1 MENEIIVNWVTYI
14 KKEDNQKK
22 QSKRSDGTRFMDT
35 NGDILQDGNDATE
48 KEKPFVFPTEA
59 EAIKARDKQLA
70 IYRIKEYCNEKRGEF
85 VPDWNN
91 HQQRKYFISCDHQ
104 DNQYWVMDYAISQF
118 INIFYL
124 EKKEHCNEIIEK
136 FKDNLDILF
145 DKKWSKDII
154 IRNHDLK

>member
-1 MENEIIVNWVTYI
+1 MENEIIINGVTYV

-22 QSKRSDGTRFMDT
+22 QSKRGDGIWFIDT
-35 NGDILQDGNDATE
+35 NGDILNDDKVEE
-48 KEKPFVFPTEA
+48 KYKPFCYPTEA

-70 IYRIKEYCNEKRGEF
+70 LYRIKTYAEDKRGEF

-124 EKKEHCNEIIEK
+124 KKKEHCNEIIEK
-136 FKDNLDILF
+136 FKDDLDILF
-145 DKKWSKDII
+145 DRK
-154 IRNHDLK
+154 

>member
-1 MENEIIVNWVTYI
+1 MFWYIYNDGDIAIHYNEI
-14 KKEDNQKK
+14 
-22 QSKRSDGTRFMDT
+22 
-35 NGDILQDGNDATE
+35 TE
-48 KEKPFVFPTEA
+48 KFKAFCYPTEA

-70 IYRIKEYCNEKRGEF
+70 LYRIKTYAEEKRGEF

-136 FKDNLDILF
+136 FKDDLDILF
-145 DKKWSKDII
+145 DK
-154 IRNHDLK
+154 

>member
-1 MENEIIVNWVTYI
+1 MENEIIINWVTYV

-22 QSKRSDGTRFMDT
+22 QSKRGDRFWFIWYF
-35 NGDILQDGNDATE
+35 GDVLRC
-48 KEKPFVFPTEA
+48 KEKYNDKYKLFCYPTEV

-70 IYRIKEYCNEKRGEF
+70 LYRIKEYCNEKRGEF

-91 HQQRKYFISCDHQ
+91 HQQRKYLISCDHE

-136 FKDNLDILF
+136 FKDDLDILF
-145 DKKWSKDII
+145 DRKW
-154 IRNHDLK
+154 